1 MGNNRLLQPLHATI
15 ACLFLAATAAI
26 AAPKVTVGTIER
38 HIELDPT
45 KPVPVSIA
53 GFSGEVRRVLG
64 YDLEVMGCRIVT
76 EDVAAYQ
83 VSGKFSGRLEGYLRA
98 GNKYVLSKAYTGAK
112 PRALAHAFAD
122 EIVEAIHGVKGVAR
136 ARIVFKNRSRR
147 SGEIYV
153 ADYDGHNAMPVTRDG
168 SIVAAPAWGQ
178 NNARLFYTS
187 YVRGNPDIYVQDYAT
202 GRRQTLIRFAG
213 SNLTPVP
220 SPDGTKLAMV
230 LSKGGSPNLYV
241 SDINGKN
248 LRQLTKVRAGV
259 ATPTW
264 SPDSRWI
271 CYVSREA
278 GPARLFK
285 IRASGGSAQR
295 IQTTGVYNCTEPD
308 WSPDG
313 KTIAFT
319 TQRGGFQLCT
329 VPADGGRVEPLVT
342 GEDPSWA
349 GNSRTIMFVKRRADQ
364 SYYLSLLDVPT
375 KQVKDVPLSLGN
387 ASQPAWSR

>member
-1 MGNNRLLQPLHATI
+1 MINPKVKQFLTVAIIGLFAGQLHPLS
-15 ACLFLAATAAI
+15 
-26 AAPKVTVGTIER
+26 AAPGTKLQIER
-38 HIELDPT
+38 QIDWDET
-45 KPVPVSIA
+45 KPVPVSIK
-53 GFSGEVRRVLG
+53 GFSGEVRQVLG
-64 YDLEVMGCRIVT
+64 FDLEVMGCRVVT
-76 EDVAAYQ
+76 EDQAIYK
-83 VSGKFSGRLEGYLRA
+83 VSGKFTSRLEGYLQE
-98 GNKYVLSKAYTGAK
+98 GEKYVLSKAYTGAT

-122 EIVEAIHGVKGVAR
+122 EIVEKIHGVKGVAR
-136 ARIVFKNRSRR
+136 GRVVFKNRSRR

-168 SIVAAPAWGQ
+168 SIVAAPAWGPR
-178 NNARLFYTS
+178 NARLYYTS

-202 GRRQTLIRFAG
+202 GQRQTLIRFAG

-241 SDINGKN
+241 SDINGQG
-248 LRQLTKVRAGV
+248 LRQLTKVRAGI

-264 SPDSRWI
+264 SPDGQWI
-271 CYVSREA
+271 CYVSRET

-295 IQTTGVYNCTEPD
+295 IQTVGVYNCTEPD

-313 KTIAFT
+313 KTIIFT

-329 VPADGGRVEPLVT
+329 VPAAGGRVEVLVT
-342 GEDPSWA
+342 GEDPTWA
-349 GNSRTIMFVKRRADQ
+349 PNSRTVMFVKRRADQ

-387 ASQPAWSR
+387 ASQPAWAR